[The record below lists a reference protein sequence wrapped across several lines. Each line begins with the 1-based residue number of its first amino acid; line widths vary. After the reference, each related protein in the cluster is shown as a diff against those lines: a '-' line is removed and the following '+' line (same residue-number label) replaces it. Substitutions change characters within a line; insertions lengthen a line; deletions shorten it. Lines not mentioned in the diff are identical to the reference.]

1 MSKKSYMDKSNL
13 LREGFFNKL
22 ITLIK
27 QSKVKKDPVIKNNI
41 KKMNDLVSDIEKSLN
56 KRRKD
61 RGLDAVDLPRYNVK
75 DLFK

>member
-1 MSKKSYMDKSNL
+1 
-13 LREGFFNKL
+13 
-22 ITLIK
+22 
-27 QSKVKKDPVIKNNI
+27 
-41 KKMNDLVSDIEKSLN
+41 MNDLVSDIEKSLN